1 MKGGAQ
7 PRYRDPVVLSLDST
21 RRGLIPGQLEQL
33 TTARDIKRL
42 DSARVVV
49 AAAAPTSFDA
59 ALEAWGAMRLKR
71 RRGKAIST
79 ELVTLALTVYFSNAG
94 RPADDRHAALLKH
107 ATSISG
113 LSLPTVRKFVD
124 YFLENHEILIE
135 DVALRGRGSYAG
147 YMLPVGIKE
156 DVVEWVC
163 DELNHD
169 AGPQWV
175 TRMGLQQHIR
185 ETYDNVMA
193 RKRICKLAG
202 VWDLDWGA
210 IKKTPAGKCSPECM
224 LCGRSMSYR
233 WLGES

>member
-1 MKGGAQ
+1 M
-7 PRYRDPVVLSLDST
+7 
-21 RRGLIPGQLEQL
+21 
-33 TTARDIKRL
+33 
-42 DSARVVV
+42 
-49 AAAAPTSFDA
+49 
-59 ALEAWGAMRLKR
+59 
-71 RRGKAIST
+71 
-79 ELVTLALTVYFSNAG
+79 
-94 RPADDRHAALLKH
+94 
-107 ATSISG
+107 
-113 LSLPTVRKFVD
+113 D

-185 ETYDNVMA
+185 ETYDIVISC
-193 RKRICKLAG
+193 KRICKPAG

-210 IKKTPAGKCSPECM
+210 KSRRRQQASAPPSACFAVD
-224 LCGRSMSYR
+224 LCPTDGSGSRGRRRDLVYR
-233 WLGES
+233 RVV